1 MSSLRAALLA
11 LFAASVAMAAVMVAL
26 VVSSD
31 HETAKPLTAVLGPF
45 VGLSFCATGV
55 FAWLR
60 RPHNRFGALMT
71 AVGFAWFL
79 SGLTEAND
87 PWVYTLGVYLGA
99 LYLVLVGHM
108 LLAFPSG
115 RLETTHARVL
125 IVIAYLTALAV
136 QLPFYFLG
144 GDISDDNA
152 PANAWALTEAPDS
165 AQVFATVSQLVA
177 AALIVWLGIQLFQK
191 RRVAS
196 PPQRRAMAPV
206 LWTGVVLMVTLG
218 VAVVQQMFGA
228 ASPLVTGPSVASL
241 VAFAALPWA
250 FVIGLLR
257 SRYSRA
263 GAVGDLV
270 ERLNAQGAEGESL
283 RDALSDALGDRSL
296 ALAFWSRSSER
307 YVDSHGQPVDLPPA
321 TSRSRAVT
329 EIEREGVPVAAIVHD
344 AALLDEPGLVRA
356 AGAAAALA
364 LENERLEA
372 ELKARVAELQ
382 VSRAKVIEVGMA
394 ERRALE
400 RNLHDGAQQRL
411 VALSLQLGLAQTKL
425 RTDPDIANRILD
437 GARAELASALEELR
451 ELARGI
457 HPAILTDRGLGPA
470 LEALAGRAPVPVE
483 VDAVPEGRMPTPV
496 EAVAYFVVAESLT
509 NMAKYAEAEYASVR
523 VLRENGYA
531 VVEIEDNGIGG
542 ADPSAGAGVRG
553 IAEPLGALDG
563 RAVIDPPPGGGTTG
577 RGGIS
582 CAVRSLMIS
591 CCSAEDSP

>member
-1 MSSLRAALLA
+1 MGSLRAALLA

-31 HETAKPLTAVLGPF
+31 HESAKELTAVLGPF
-45 VGLSFCATGV
+45 IGLSFCGTGV

-152 PANAWALTEAPDS
+152 PTNAWALTDAPDS

-206 LWTGVVLMVTLG
+206 LWTGVVLMGTLA
-218 VAVVQQMFGA
+218 VAVIDQLFGA
-228 ASPLVTGPSVASL
+228 ASPVVSGPSVASL

-257 SRYSRA
+257 TRYSRA

-270 ERLNAQGAEGESL
+270 ERLNAQGIEGESL

-296 ALAFWSRSSER
+296 ALAYWSRGSEK
-307 YVDSHGQPVDLPPA
+307 YVDSHGQPVELP
-321 TSRSRAVT
+321 TGSRARACT
-329 EIEREGVPVAAIVHD
+329 EIEREGQPVAAIIHD

-411 VALSLQLGLAQTKL
+411 VALSLQLGLAKTKL
-425 RTDPDIANRILD
+425 RSDPDVAERILD
-437 GARAELASALEELR
+437 GARVELASALEELR

-457 HPAILTDRGLGPA
+457 HPAILTDRGLNAA

-483 VDAVPEGRMPTPV
+483 IEELPEGRMPTPV

-509 NMAKYAEAEYASVR
+509 NVAKYADAEHATVR

-542 ADPSAGAGVRG
+542 ADPSAGSGLRG
-553 IAEPLGALDG
+553 LADRLAALDG
-563 RAVIDPPPGGGTTG
+563 RLEVDSPPGIGTTV
-577 RGGIS
+577 RARIP
-582 CAVRSLMIS
+582 CA
-591 CCSAEDSP
+591 

>member
-1 MSSLRAALLA
+1 MSSLRAALIA

-31 HETAKPLTAVLGPF
+31 HESAKELTATLGPF
-45 VGLSFCATGV
+45 IGLSFCGTGV
-55 FAWLR
+55 FAWMR

-71 AVGFAWFL
+71 AVGFAWFI
-79 SGLTEAND
+79 SALTAAND
-87 PWVYTLGVYLGA
+87 PWVYTFGVYLA
-99 LYLVLVGHM
+99 PLYLVLVGHM

-115 RLETTHARVL
+115 RLETTPARTL
-125 IVIAYLTALAV
+125 IAIGYLDALFV
-136 QLPFYFLG
+136 QIPFFLLD
-144 GDISDDNA
+144 GDITGDDHA
-152 PANAWALTEAPDS
+152 PANAWGVIDDPDS
-165 AQVFATVSQLVA
+165 AQVFGTVSQLVA
-177 AALIVWLGIQLFQK
+177 AVLIIWLGALLFQK
-191 RRVAS
+191 RKVAS

-206 LWTGVVLMVTLG
+206 LWTGVVLMGTLA
-218 VAVVQQMFGA
+218 VAMVNQLFGG
-228 ASPLVTGPSVASL
+228 ASMIVAGPSVAAL

-250 FVIGLLR
+250 FVVGLLR
-257 SRYSRA
+257 TRYSRA

-270 ERLNAQGAEGESL
+270 ERLNAQGVEGESL
-283 RDALSDALGDRSL
+283 RDALADALGDRSL

-307 YVDSHGQPVDLPPA
+307 YVDAHGQPVDLPPA

-329 EIEREGVPVAAIVHD
+329 EIERESVPVAAILHD

-411 VALSLQLGLAQTKL
+411 VALSLQLGLAKTKL
-425 RTDPDIANRILD
+425 RDDPDVAERILD
-437 GARAELASALEELR
+437 GARVELASALEELR

-457 HPAILTDRGLGPA
+457 HPAILTDRGLAPA
-470 LEALAGRAPVPVE
+470 LEALASRAPVPVE
-483 VDAVPEGRMPTPV
+483 IDAVPEGRMPMPV

-509 NMAKYAEAEYASVR
+509 NMAKYADAEYASVR

-542 ADPSAGAGVRG
+542 ADPSAGSGLRG
-553 IAEPLGALDG
+553 LADRLAALDG
-563 RAVIDPPPGGGTTG
+563 RLEVDSPPGVGTTV
-577 RGGIS
+577 RARIP
-582 CAVRSLMIS
+582 CA
-591 CCSAEDSP
+591 

>member
-31 HETAKPLTAVLGPF
+31 HETAKPLMAVLAPF
-45 VGLSFCATGV
+45 IGLSFCGTGV

-71 AVGFAWFL
+71 AVGFAWFV

-87 PWVYTLGVYLGA
+87 PWVYTLGVYLGP
-99 LYLVLVGHM
+99 LYLVLVAHM
-108 LLAFPSG
+108 LLAFPTG
-115 RLETTHARVL
+115 RLETTQARVL
-125 IVIAYLTALAV
+125 VAVGYLTALAV
-136 QLPFYFLG
+136 QVPFFLLG
-144 GDISDDNA
+144 GDVTGGENA
-152 PANAWALTEAPDS
+152 PKNAWALTDAPES
-165 AQVFATVSQLVA
+165 AQVFSTVAQLVA
-177 AALIVWLGIQLFQK
+177 AGLIVWMGLQLFEK
-191 RRVAS
+191 RKVAS

-206 LWTGVVLMVTLG
+206 LWTGVVLMGTLA
-218 VAVVQQMFGA
+218 VAVVEELFGA
-228 ASPLVTGPSVASL
+228 SNPIVAGPSVASL

-270 ERLNAQGAEGESL
+270 ERLNAQGIEGESL
-283 RDALSDALGDRSL
+283 RDALAEALGDRSL

-425 RTDPDIANRILD
+425 RTDPDVAERILD
-437 GARAELASALEELR
+437 GARNELASALEELR

-457 HPAILTDRGLGPA
+457 HPAILTDRGLAPA
-470 LEALAGRAPVPVE
+470 LEALASRAPVPVE
-483 VDAVPEGRMPTPV
+483 VDEVPEGRMPMPV

-509 NMAKYAEAEYASVR
+509 NMAKYADAEHASVR

-531 VVEIEDNGIGG
+531 VVEIEDNGVGG
-542 ADPSAGAGVRG
+542 ADPSAGTGLRG
-553 IAEPLGALDG
+553 LADRLAALDG
-563 RAVIDPPPGGGTTG
+563 RLEVDSPPGVGTTV
-577 RGGIS
+577 RARIP
-582 CAVRSLMIS
+582 CA
-591 CCSAEDSP
+591 